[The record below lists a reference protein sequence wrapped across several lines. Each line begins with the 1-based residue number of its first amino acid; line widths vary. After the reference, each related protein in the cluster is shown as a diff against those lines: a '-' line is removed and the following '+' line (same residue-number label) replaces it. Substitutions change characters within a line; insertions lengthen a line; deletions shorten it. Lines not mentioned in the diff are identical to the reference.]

1 MNSTEIFQRGPVG
14 GGRETE
20 EFKVPIIN
28 VLRRY
33 MLGQELLDTGNNIT
47 NICNFPNFIRHRFSF
62 WP

>member
-1 MNSTEIFQRGPVG
+1 MNGTEIFQRGPVG

-20 EFKVPIIN
+20 EFKVPIID

-33 MLGQELLDTGNNIT
+33 MLGQELLDTGN
-47 NICNFPNFIRHRFSF
+47 ICNFPNFICHRFTF